1 MQVTESSFLQ
11 DKNKEI
17 VIKIMVENQNKE
29 SAIKLKIMMIG
40 DSAVGKTSLI
50 HYYEKQKVTA
60 AHISS
65 KGIDYVGVTKK
76 MRDGAE
82 VKVQIWDTAGQEV
95 YQGLTY

>member
-1 MQVTESSFLQ
+1 
-11 DKNKEI
+11 
-17 VIKIMVENQNKE
+17 
-29 SAIKLKIMMIG
+29 MMIG

-76 MRDGAE
+76 MLDGAE
-82 VKVQIWDTAGQEV
+82 VKV
-95 YQGLTY
+95 